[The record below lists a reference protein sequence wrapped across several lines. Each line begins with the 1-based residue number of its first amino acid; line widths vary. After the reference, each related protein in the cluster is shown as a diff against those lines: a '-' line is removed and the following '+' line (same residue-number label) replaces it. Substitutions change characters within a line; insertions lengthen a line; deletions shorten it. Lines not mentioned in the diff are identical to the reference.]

1 MRRCQGV
8 RRSSN
13 VPENR
18 DEGTVKRRYH
28 RTKSKAQ
35 MQGMLDE
42 DYFDPAIQSAGVA
55 PGDPGLPILMAAALM
70 AMQAEEKRRREQ
82 VGGAQ

>member
-1 MRRCQGV
+1 MRRSQGAPEE
-8 RRSSN
+8 SN

-18 DEGTVKRRYH
+18 EGSVKRRYH

-35 MQGMLDE
+35 MHNMLDE

-82 VGGAQ
+82 HGS